1 MQYFGGKNRI
11 GRQLASVINKY
22 IGDKDFYS
30 LFTGSGGV
38 EQYIKANN
46 KYYNDLHPFLKILYD
61 ELVTG
66 WLPTIQECS
75 DLLNVDFNDYY
86 SKEIENFYFSINR
99 RKDLFDIYN
108 TRQRAYICM
117 IGFSCG
123 YGGKWM
129 NGFARN
135 KTKDNYFK
143 TGINSLQKKLDNDL
157 FNNLRNFTTLD
168 YKTYANIKNAV
179 VYCDPPYD
187 STTGFTTGKFDNNE
201 FWEFATN
208 LSKNNIVFISEYKA
222 HENFQAIKTIKFT
235 KGMRGKN
242 KAGTWLNAK
251 TNELL
256 IVHKSLILNNSVSL
270 EPKQLSF
277 FDKEISHYTV

>member
-1 MQYFGGKNRI
+1 MRYFGGKNRI

-22 IGDKDFYS
+22 IGNKDFYS

-66 WLPTIQECS
+66 WLPTVEECS
-75 DLLNVDFNDYY
+75 ELFNVDFNDYY
-86 SKEIENFYFSINR
+86 NIKVKELYIKLK
-99 RKDLFDIYN
+99 KDKNLFKKYQN
-108 TRQRAYICM
+108 KQLVYICI

-123 YGGKWM
+123 FGGMWM
-129 NGFARN
+129 SGFAKGEKRN
-135 KTKDNYFK
+135 FFNE
-143 TGINSLQKKLDNDL
+143 GIDSLQNKQSNCLTV
-157 FNNLRNFTTLD
+157 NLRHFTTMD

-187 STTGFTTGKFDNNE
+187 NTREFSTGKFNNNE
-201 FWEFATN
+201 FWKFASE
-208 LSKNNIVFISEYKA
+208 LSKNNIVFVSEYKA
-222 HENFQAIKTIKFT
+222 HKDFIPIKTIEYT

-242 KAGTWLNAK
+242 KAGNWLNAK

-256 IVHKSLILNNSVSL
+256 LVHKSLILNNSVSI

>member
-1 MQYFGGKNRI
+1 MRYFGGKNRI

-22 IGDKDFYS
+22 IGNKDFYS

-75 DLLNVDFNDYY
+75 QLFNVDFNDYY
-86 SKEIENFYFSINR
+86 STEVEAFYYSINT

-108 TRQRAYICM
+108 NRQLAYICI
-117 IGFSCG
+117 IGFGGSF
-123 YGGKWM
+123 GGKWM
-129 NGFARN
+129 DGLARN
-135 KTKDNYFK
+135 KENTRNFFK
-143 TGINSLQKKLDNDL
+143 QTINTLENKSYNGLC
-157 FNNLRNFTTLD
+157 NNLRDFTTLD

-179 VYCDPPYD
+179 VYLDPPYAN
-187 STTGFTTGKFDNNE
+187 TTGYTTSNFDNNE
-201 FWEFATN
+201 FWEFAIE
-208 LSKNNIVFISEYKA
+208 LSKNNIVFVSEYKA
-222 HENFQAIKTIKFT
+222 HKDFQAIQTIKFT
-235 KGMRGKN
+235 KGISGIIDNLK
-242 KAGTWLNAK
+242 KETV
-251 TNELL
+251 NELL
-256 IVHKSLILNNSVSL
+256 LVHKSLILNNSVSI